1 MTEEEK
7 KVLEEFLT
15 NIKDLDEL
23 AKWETQFSVFDVL
36 KISKNEI
43 RHSNVLAWLLD
54 SKENHNLGSSVLY
67 NLLAKVVANNPTK
80 YNSLELLLL
89 DLDSFVVEREKANID
104 LLLTSKE
111 AKTVIVIEN
120 KVMSHEHGT
129 SGGISQLEK
138 YKRFI
143 NSNYVDCDYS
153 HRIFLYLTPNAE
165 DASDTETWDTI
176 TYDDIYE
183 SIDYAIKTHDVTNNI
198 KIFIED
204 YLSILKRDIMEDQ
217 ELKQVCSK
225 IYLKH
230 RKALELIYNNCDIGN
245 GAILNGVRDALKEL
259 SAEGA
264 IVYNPDVDDLH
275 FYTQEL
281 DEYLGRL
288 AKNNSSWKTDRCY
301 QYWFETY
308 NQNLY
313 LRLELGGGGHGVDK
327 FGVDDNLDRK
337 LDQIIKNNK
346 TNDCRKPYKY
356 KRVITI
362 VEKIKDEYNITEEC
376 KKISLS
382 MVTKI
387 LEKQKEF
394 LNKIYKDNI

>member
-1 MTEEEK
+1 
-7 KVLEEFLT
+7 
-15 NIKDLDEL
+15 
-23 AKWETQFSVFDVL
+23 
-36 KISKNEI
+36 
-43 RHSNVLAWLLD
+43 
-54 SKENHNLGSSVLY
+54 
-67 NLLAKVVANNPTK
+67 
-80 YNSLELLLL
+80 
-89 DLDSFVVEREKANID
+89 
-104 LLLTSKE
+104 
-111 AKTVIVIEN
+111 
-120 KVMSHEHGT
+120 
-129 SGGISQLEK
+129 
-138 YKRFI
+138 
-143 NSNYVDCDYS
+143 
-153 HRIFLYLTPNAE
+153 
-165 DASDTETWDTI
+165 
-176 TYDDIYE
+176 
-183 SIDYAIKTHDVTNNI
+183 
-198 KIFIED
+198 
-204 YLSILKRDIMEDQ
+204 MEDQ